1 MTERAALP
9 EAAIFDMDGT
19 LVDVRGI
26 RHHVA
31 GGPAN
36 AYRKDFPAFH
46 RAAVNCPPHPWVVDS
61 ARIEHR
67 LGRAVLIVTAREA
80 LFRNSTAFWLAMHTV
95 PSEAMWMRG
104 LGDYRPDYVIKREI
118 LAKILTR
125 WNPVV
130 AYEDNPNVLPL
141 WEEHQ
146 IRTVRVP
153 GWEEAASRIGAAT

>member
-1 MTERAALP
+1 MLDA
-9 EAAIFDMDGT
+9 
-19 LVDVRGI
+19 
-26 RHHVA
+26 
-31 GGPAN
+31 
-36 AYRKDFPAFH
+36 
-46 RAAVNCPPHPWVVDS
+46 
-61 ARIEHR
+61 ARIEHA

-80 LFRNSTAFWLAMHTV
+80 VHRNSTAFWLAMHTV

-104 LGDYRPDYVIKREI
+104 IGDYRPDYVVKREI

-141 WEEHQ
+141 WTEHG

-153 GWEEAASRIGAAT
+153 GWEEPAIAK